1 MKIKAILRENI
12 KAKRKKI
19 GLTQAEL
26 AEAIDVSVPTIQ
38 YAERDSDDWPSLA
51 TLQKLAAFFKCEE
64 HELFQAPQEEKPA
77 PKEEKITI
85 ESLKA
90 LIESEEKKAIPASH
104 IPQAFLD
111 LAKQL
116 PVDHKNWNSLFNKLK
131 FEIEEYELEL
141 KGEPRQYMTKEEYL
155 KQKAEKEAF
164 MMPSLKDDP
173 YSKKA

>member
-1 MKIKAILRENI
+1 M
-12 KAKRKKI
+12 
-19 GLTQAEL
+19 

-51 TLQKLAAFFKCEE
+51 TLQKLATFFKCEE
-64 HELFQAPQEEKPA
+64 HELFQLPKEEKPA

-90 LIESEEKKAIPASH
+90 LIESEEKKPSLVPH

-116 PVDHKNWNSLFNKLK
+116 PIDHKNWNSLLNKLK

-141 KGEPRQYMTKEEYL
+141 KGEPRKYITKEEYL
-155 KQKAEKEAF
+155 KAKAEKEAF
-164 MMPSLKDDP
+164 MMPSSKEDSS
-173 YSKKA
+173 SKKV